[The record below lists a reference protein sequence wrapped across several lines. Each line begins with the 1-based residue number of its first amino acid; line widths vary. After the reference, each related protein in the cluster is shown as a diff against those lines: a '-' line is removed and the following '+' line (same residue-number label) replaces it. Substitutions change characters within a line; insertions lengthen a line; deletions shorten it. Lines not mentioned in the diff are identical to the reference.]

1 MSTSPRRSGPIA
13 GRESRDIRLLLA
25 VMSAETKLIRL
36 RRLLR
41 KYSPDQPRAPA
52 GQSDGG
58 RWIGPGGGAGRDLID
73 RLPRGGAQWASLTD
87 PSLVSPNP
95 QRTMLDGGGE
105 VLTLRI
111 HAGRGEWDEQ
121 HTVVTPD
128 GESRIFENSGDT
140 QTIRD
145 GRTGEV
151 LSESTFAT
159 ERAATDATVQ
169 PAFLPAVPFVAP
181 FVISPALAATIEA
194 ALLLGTYLAAK
205 SVGFGEEP
213 GSIAMRYDFE
223 PDPDKKFPVV
233 WVGKVDQQTLNQ
245 FCPHN
250 QEVQDV
256 TDKATR
262 RLTELNPNLNKTR
275 LGSLIHFD
283 IGQTFIGR
291 DYPEIAVEFSLDKS
305 TGREVFYGK
314 KDSVR
319 VDLYEWAPDEMVC
332 VYDPKT
338 GDKGLE
344 FDRALVLARAAKR
357 HFPQSR
363 GVIMIQ
369 VRPHP

>member
-1 MSTSPRRSGPIA
+1 
-13 GRESRDIRLLLA
+13 
-25 VMSAETKLIRL
+25 MSAETKLIRL

-128 GESRIFENSGDT
+128 SESRIFENSGDT

-194 ALLLGTYLAAK
+194 AALLFTFLAAR
-205 SVGFGEEP
+205 SIGFGKEP
-213 GSIAMRYDFE
+213 GTTALRYDFE
-223 PDPDKKFPVV
+223 PYPDRKFPVV
-233 WVGKVDQQTLNQ
+233 WVGQVDNRKLNDV
-245 FCPHN
+245 CPLYPEI
-250 QEVQDV
+250 QAV
-256 TDKATR
+256 TDEVAA
-262 RLTELNPNLNKTR
+262 RLTALDPLLNKTK

-283 IGQTFIGR
+283 IGHTIKGR
-291 DYPEIAVEFSLDKS
+291 HYKDVEVEFSLDKNS
-305 TGREVFYGK
+305 GDEAFYGAL
-314 KDSVR
+314 DSVR
-319 VDLYEWAPDEMVC
+319 LDLYELTDDQMVC
-332 VYDPKT
+332 VYDYKT
-338 GDKGLE
+338 GKEGLSPT
-344 FDRALVLARAAKR
+344 RALLLARVAKM
-357 HFPQSR
+357 HFPNAK
-363 GVIMIQ
+363 GIIMMQ
-369 VRPHP
+369 MRPRRPRP